1 MTATAPNYAPQN
13 PPRPHGGASPRA
25 LTSSPAIPGQRKLPA
40 FPNEALHFE
49 AKFIDNSQ
57 VVRAEDPGSGRHC
70 WRAVFSV
77 VTVSA
82 ISAGLML
89 PSAFRM
95 ITGQK
100 IVAERAEGKQLRAEI
115 AELQA
120 QVAKYSGKQHL
131 EEYAAAQGLQDPLP
145 AQVQHIT
152 PKGSYAKNSLPSGK

>member
-1 MTATAPNYAPQN
+1 MTATALNHATQNANPAPA
-13 PPRPHGGASPRA
+13 PRS
-25 LTSSPAIPGQRKLPA
+25 LKSTPAAPGRRKLPA
-40 FPNEALHFE
+40 FPNETLYFE

-77 VTVSA
+77 VTISA

-100 IVAERAEGKQLRAEI
+100 IVAERNEGKQLRAEI

-131 EEYAAAQGLQDPLP
+131 EEYAAAQGLKDPLP
-145 AQVQHIT
+145 TQVQHIT
-152 PKGSYAKNSLPSGK
+152 PKGSFAKNSLPSGK

>member
-1 MTATAPNYAPQN
+1 MTATATNHAPRNAN
-13 PPRPHGGASPRA
+13 PAPAPRS
-25 LTSSPAIPGQRKLPA
+25 LKSTPATPGRRKLPA
-40 FPNEALHFE
+40 FPNEALYFE

-77 VTVSA
+77 VTISA

-100 IVAERAEGKQLRAEI
+100 IVAERNEGKQLRAEI

-131 EEYAAAQGLQDPLP
+131 EEYAAAQGLRDPLP
-145 AQVQHIT
+145 TQVQHIT
-152 PKGSYAKNSLPSGK
+152 PKGSFAKNSLPSGK

>member
-1 MTATAPNYAPQN
+1 MTATAPTHATPNANPAPA
-13 PPRPHGGASPRA
+13 PRS
-25 LTSSPAIPGQRKLPA
+25 LKSTPATPGRRKLPA
-40 FPNEALHFE
+40 FPNEALYFE

-77 VTVSA
+77 VTISA

-100 IVAERAEGKQLRAEI
+100 IVAERNEGKQLRAEI

-131 EEYAAAQGLQDPLP
+131 EEYAAAQGLKDPLP
-145 AQVQHIT
+145 TQVQHIT
-152 PKGSYAKNSLPSGK
+152 PKGSFAKNSLPSGK